1 VATFVAT
8 SHELLRLWLY
18 LPLQVEAVVRGFHPE
33 FENGLI
39 TQQKKEE
46 SLAYS
51 KTSNHQDFLMR
62 KMRLWLHLPL
72 QAKVVWLHLQL
83 QAKAV
88 ARGFHA
94 ELKNGLIT

>member
-18 LPLQVEAVVRGFHPE
+18 LPLQAEAIARGFQAE
-33 FENGLI
+33 FEKGLI

-51 KTSNHQDFLMR
+51 KTSNQQDFPMR
-62 KMRLWLHLPL
+62 K
-72 QAKVVWLHLQL
+72 
-83 QAKAV
+83 
-88 ARGFHA
+88 
-94 ELKNGLIT
+94 I